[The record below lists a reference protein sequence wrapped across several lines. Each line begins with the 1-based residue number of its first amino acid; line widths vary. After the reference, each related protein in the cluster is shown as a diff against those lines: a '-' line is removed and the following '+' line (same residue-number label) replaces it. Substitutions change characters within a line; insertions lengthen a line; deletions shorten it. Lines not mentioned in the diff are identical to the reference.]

1 MQNTFTHELDYRQE
15 RDFGQKISA
24 VFSFVQAQGR
34 PLSRVLLYLV
44 LPAALLSGMLMG
56 IGQMGLFSTLDQTV
70 ASRVARSGGPFG
82 MLGTGFSFLA
92 GMGGLLLTYL
102 LLTATLYEYIRLRMT
117 LPAEEEVT
125 PALVWAQV
133 RSSVWWLLLSG
144 VVLGVL
150 AALGFLFL
158 FFPGVYL
165 VVALSPFFAV
175 MIMERNGFSKNFSR
189 CFELVSGYWWATFG
203 LLFVMQLIQGFAG
216 FIFQIP
222 TYLLMGLKMAHI
234 PVPGEGI
241 LIVAAQTF
249 GAIGQSLLYSLT
261 LLAILFQY
269 FNLVEI
275 KEGVG
280 MRHLVD
286 SIGQQPTAPVSSTA
300 YRPDEEGEY

>member
-44 LPAALLSGMLMG
+44 LPVALLSGLLMG
-56 IGQMGLFSTLDQTV
+56 VAQMGIFSTLGQTV
-70 ASRVARSGGPFG
+70 TRPGGPFG
-82 MLGTGFSFLA
+82 LAGTGFSFLT
-92 GMGGLLLTYL
+92 GIGGLLLTYL
-102 LLTATLYEYIRLRMT
+102 LLTATLYEYVRLRMA

-133 RSSVWWLLLSG
+133 RSSVWWLLLSS
-144 VVLGVL
+144 VVLMVL
-150 AALGFLFL
+150 AALGFVFL

-203 LLFVMQLIQGFAG
+203 LLFVMQLIQGFVG

-222 TYLLMGLKMAHI
+222 TYLLMGLKLAHI
-234 PVPGEGI
+234 PVPGED
-241 LIVAAQTF
+241 LLVVATQTL
-249 GAIGQSLLYSLT
+249 GAIGQSLMYALT
-261 LLAILFQY
+261 MLAVLFQY

-275 KEGVG
+275 KDGVG
-280 MRHLVD
+280 MRHLVN
-286 SIGQQPTAPVSSTA
+286 SIGEQPTTAVSSTA